1 MIWLGIVIGIVVMQL
16 VTLMIICISHE
27 DEVVSMVFS
36 VFLFYPFILLLRKIV
51 ISIKDRKRK
60 KKQKAVQND

>member
-1 MIWLGIVIGIVVMQL
+1 MIWLGIVIGIVVMQFI
-16 VTLMIICISHE
+16 TLMIIYISHE